1 MTNFRYFKIEVR
13 YKTKG
18 KKPATKFYI
27 YRIPAEKVIKAFDK
41 EKEYAE
47 GHIEID
53 LQDSFFKAEWSEIKY
68 EKFMDL
74 QLNNQFAFYLNE
86 IIGEDPDPAEDPK
99 PVKTVKDAIAWCH
112 DTLKQNR
119 SAVTAVTVEI
129 MLNEILE
136 NIKLGKELKDEM
148 IIGRMFNES

>member
-1 MTNFRYFKIEVR
+1 M
-13 YKTKG
+13 
-18 KKPATKFYI
+18 
-27 YRIPAEKVIKAFDK
+27 IKAFDK

-47 GHIEID
+47 GQIEID
-53 LQDSFFKAEWSEIKY
+53 LQDSFFKAEWSEITY

-86 IIGEDPDPAEDPK
+86 IIGEDPDPAKDQK

-112 DTLKQNR
+112 DTLIKNR

-136 NIKLGKELKDEM
+136 NIKLGKELNDEM
-148 IIGRMFNES
+148 IIGRMFNEG